1 MFFPLNVLKL
11 KAFPSR
17 VLAAFGLVE
26 NSTIF
31 LASSMLISPLMGPL
45 IAAIFGTVIKDRKLQ
60 VLGVMNE
67 CIGLLIATLTGF
79 VFGVIVCTFDEKYG
93 IGEGLTLEM
102 LSRCELHSLYVGI
115 VTALFSGA
123 AAAIGI
129 LGGNTGSLVGVAIS
143 ASLLPPAVNS
153 GLLWALATLWVV
165 HPSFKCITKTSIYS
179 DHQATELYILGG
191 ISMCLTVLN
200 IICIYVM
207 GIIVLKMKE
216 IAPVI
221 SKRNLNFW
229 KHDIKIA
236 RDFNKRDTSIID
248 EFAALPREDQKALEM
263 KYDFFRAMDL
273 DQSQYQNT
281 WSPLGNRINDI
292 SMMKKQNYKTVT
304 QAMDEEMGR
313 R

>member
-1 MFFPLNVLKL
+1 
-11 KAFPSR
+11 
-17 VLAAFGLVE
+17 
-26 NSTIF
+26 
-31 LASSMLISPLMGPL
+31 MLISPLMGPI

-79 VFGVIVCTFDEKYG
+79 LFGVFVCSIDEKYG
-93 IGEGLTLEM
+93 IGEGLTEEM

-153 GLLWALATLWVV
+153 GLLWALASIYVFHSKENGHFDSV
-165 HPSFKCITKTSIYS
+165 TKTSKYS
-179 DHQATELYILGG
+179 EDQATELCILGC
-191 ISMCLTVLN
+191 ISMCLTILN

-207 GIIVLKMKE
+207 GIVVLKVKE

-221 SKRNLNFW
+221 SKNNFW

-236 RDFNKRDTSIID
+236 RDFNKNGFDKNTAIID
-248 EFAALPREDQKALEM
+248 EFAALPKEDQQALGLN
-263 KYDFFRAMDL
+263 YDFFRVADL
-273 DQSQYQNT
+273 DESHYQNT
-281 WSPLGNRINDI
+281 WSPHGNRMLDASI
-292 SMMKKQNYKTVT
+292 MRRQNYKTVT
-304 QAMDEEMGR
+304 QAMDEEFGHR
-313 R
+313 

>member
-1 MFFPLNVLKL
+1 M
-11 KAFPSR
+11 
-17 VLAAFGLVE
+17 LAAFGLVE

-31 LASSMLISPLMGPL
+31 LASSMLISPLMGPI

-79 VFGVIVCTFDEKYG
+79 LFGVIVCSFDEKYG
-93 IGEGLTLEM
+93 IGEGLTEEM

-129 LGGNTGSLVGVAIS
+129 LGGNTGSLIGVAIS

-153 GLLWALATLWVV
+153 GLLWALATLYVFHSKENGYFESV
-165 HPSFKCITKTSIYS
+165 TKTSKYS

-191 ISMCLTVLN
+191 ISMCLTALN
-200 IICIYVM
+200 IICVYLM
-207 GIIVLKMKE
+207 GIIVLKIKE

-221 SKRNLNFW
+221 SKKNHFW

-236 RDFNKRDTSIID
+236 RDFNRSGFDKDTSILD
-248 EFAALPREDQKALEM
+248 EFAALPKEDQKALGLQ
-263 KYDFFRAMDL
+263 YDFFRVVDL

-281 WSPLGNRINDI
+281 WSPLGNKMMNA
-292 SMMKKQNYKTVT
+292 SMMKRHTYKTVT
-304 QAMDEEMGR
+304 EAMEDEIGR